1 MSAAVGLL
9 LVAGMVLPGRAAGQA
24 ARGAE
29 PVVLTGAVVPGWSR
43 LPAVTTCAPYPSGT
57 TGGRDAHNGTIVV
70 PPDVRTGVPVNEIA
84 AYRWTGLGP
93 GLGFQEIPVQVDQR
107 FGYCLSNPPSG
118 FSFYSGTDPE
128 LTYAWDVESWKK
140 TDGQCTA
147 AYPPGV
153 GPTPDPV
160 PTLDD

>member
-1 MSAAVGLL
+1 MLRDVRLTSAAVGLL

-24 ARGAE
+24 ARDAE

-57 TGGRDAHNGTIVV
+57 TGGRDAHNG
-70 PPDVRTGVPVNEIA
+70 VPVNEIV
-84 AYRWTGLGP
+84 AYRWT

-118 FSFYSGTDPE
+118 FSFYSGT
-128 LTYAWDVESWKK
+128 
-140 TDGQCTA
+140 
-147 AYPPGV
+147 
-153 GPTPDPV
+153 
-160 PTLDD
+160 